1 MCSAAG
7 STSNSDQQE
16 IGSYVASGGGVSNDK
31 VSNNRTADGTVEPY
45 DEIDGIKGI

>member
-16 IGSYVASGGGVSNDK
+16 IGSYVASGGGVSN
-31 VSNNRTADGTVEPY
+31 NRTADGTVEPY